1 MPRNVMQGS
10 TLTHVSP
17 VHPFQK
23 SKSKKDKKKDKKR
36 RRHESSSS
44 SSSEDDAAEDPLVR
58 AALKLERAK
67 VAELQRKEKERKL
80 KKADAKR
87 RAAASSSSSS
97 PPHSSSASEASLA
110 AQSNAERLQAWQ
122 AEERH
127 RRLGERS
134 AVMIEAPP
142 LPARG
147 DVPSSSGPHGG
158 APASSAEDAA
168 AAAVGES
175 RAIPLAYFCR
185 HKMVAWELPG
195 RRFASLI
202 GFTPSKDPADDS
214 PDEW

>member
-1 MPRNVMQGS
+1 MPRNIIQGS

-87 RAAASSSSSS
+87 RAAASSSSS
-97 PPHSSSASEASLA
+97 PYSSSASAESSA

-158 APASSAEDAA
+158 APAISAEDAA
-168 AAAVGES
+168 AAAVGEG

>member
-87 RAAASSSSSS
+87 RAAASSSSS
-97 PPHSSSASEASLA
+97 PYSSSASAESSA

-168 AAAVGES
+168 AAAVGEG